1 MVVRDYSANLISC
14 VGNVLEEYDAGTFH
28 DYWKLSRDVIDELR
42 IKKFYVH
49 LGQSN
54 PGYSGRPNY
63 LNVAIVADNVVVD
76 VEGSIRK
83 SSEWAGL
90 SRNEKGSFII
100 TPLKSIE
107 AIEFHKGSI
116 TTIRES
122 SNAKLI
128 LIASI
133 LGDSTMG
140 KYWIA
145 NTDEVNGYLIQF
157 CKALMEAAA
166 IA

>member
-1 MVVRDYSANLISC
+1 MVVR
-14 VGNVLEEYDAGTFH
+14 GNSTDLVSYVEKILEEYDTGAVH
-28 DYWKLSRDVIDELR
+28 DYWTLSRNVIDELPIR
-42 IKKFYVH
+42 KFYVH

-54 PGYSGRPNY
+54 PGSFGRIDY
-63 LNVAIVADNVVVD
+63 LNVAVVSDNMVVD
-76 VEGSIRK
+76 IEGTIRK
-83 SSEWAGL
+83 SSDLGYVN
-90 SRNEKGSFII
+90 SDRGGFVI

-107 AIEFHKGSI
+107 AIEFHRGPI

-122 SNAKLI
+122 SNARLI

-145 NTDEVNGYLIQF
+145 RTDDEFGHLVQFGKSLI
-157 CKALMEAAA
+157 EATMRV
-166 IA
+166 